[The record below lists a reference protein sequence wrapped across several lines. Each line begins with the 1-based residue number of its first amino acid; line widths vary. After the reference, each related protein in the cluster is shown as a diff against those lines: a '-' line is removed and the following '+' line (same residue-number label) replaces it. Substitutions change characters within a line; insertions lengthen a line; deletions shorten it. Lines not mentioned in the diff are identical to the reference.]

1 MDLKSIEIDLKM
13 AFKNKRFKIKNA
25 NNYDNIM
32 AKLEDILVRIAKFND
47 ALGSL
52 SYLQTYYGD
61 LFGITKMNYADFNYN
76 CSDIEEIIEDE
87 QDSYISIFNDFIKA
101 LFENLELREFLSYD
115 IPNTI
120 KVVNKISRSKEHQI
134 KYNELLDWFYRWLTY
149 VSYDE
154 DSFDKLYLL
163 MDEEIIKFYNEYLK
177 EDKKA

>member
-13 AFKNKRFKIKNA
+13 AFKDKRFKIKNA

-52 SYLQTYYGD
+52 AYLQKYYGN
-61 LFGITKMNYADFNYN
+61 LFSITKMNYADFNYD

-87 QDSYISIFNDFIKA
+87 QDCYISMFNDFIIA
-101 LFENLELREFLSYD
+101 LFENIEIRDYLSFD

-120 KVVNKISRSKEHQI
+120 KVINKISRSKEHQI
-134 KYNELLDWFYRWLTY
+134 IYDELLNWFYRWLTY

-154 DSFDKLYLL
+154 DSFEKMYLL
-163 MDEEIIKFYNEYLK
+163 MDKEIIKFYNEYLK
-177 EDKKA
+177 EDKK